1 MTDTIRFRSRAGLLA
16 ATAIVLIAAHG
27 TASAQDA
34 TNPQRPVTSQDQPG
48 TQGPPTAA
56 QQPGATNGVDPLVS
70 SKTDDASAGPAST
83 SDIIVTGFRA
93 SLQSALQNKRSSD
106 LPIESIAPEDIG
118 KFPDQNVAES
128 LQRLPGV
135 QIDRSQGK
143 GTAVLID
150 GLRQNL
156 TTLNGDI
163 FLTGKEFYVSG
174 EAAGGGAGGNAQY
187 NSLEG
192 IPSEEI
198 GGIDVYKNPKASIT
212 EGGLGGTIDLK
223 TRDPLAQPHGFSVGG
238 NIRGVH
244 AEGTGGEGT
253 DKFTPNGTLV
263 LSYKPSARIGFTAS
277 VSYDVEDT
285 HTKEYQQ
292 ANRNQWL
299 ITNSATRPYVGPLT
313 QAGLS
318 TLPNNQY
325 YIDPQL
331 GYFSDIFDHRKT
343 LGASAGVAVKLTDE
357 LTTRVNY
364 FYSHENETNITYSD
378 KVWFNGQGTSPG
390 TLLPG
395 IDPTQPYAIG
405 ANNVLLNGVL
415 NANGAET
422 QTLYQTTRSHAH
434 NLQWSTTYD
443 HGAFHDKLD
452 VSWAHAES
460 NFGASA
466 ADVEHGLYLT
476 SAGVA
481 TSPAAPGC
489 NNGAS
494 TCPGAGT
501 HGYTFNYNNG
511 GTSGLPI
518 VSYNTPYTDIL
529 NNPAYTTFKSNWA
542 YANMTRQTQYA
553 IKDDASFDAPFLQDI
568 GAVFSGGFRFAD
580 RKVDQNFGRY
590 LIDGKGAGNVGDPA
604 GGSYVYYSDPGY
616 GTPNIPYST
625 ATSNPGLA
633 RVVNNFGV
641 GNIIVKDPS
650 TMTDPSTYLQKV
662 WAGAGV
668 PNMTERL
675 FIDGLSSF
683 RVEEQTY
690 AGYLMGDIGNRE
702 SRFHINFG
710 VRVVH
715 TDLTI
720 DNGQTATSPTYY
732 GTASWNG
739 VDSNV
744 VPVRTKR
751 SYTDFLPSLNFTLDL
766 SDSQIV
772 RVSAAR
778 VVSPQDLF
786 SLGLGNSFNFTRQ
799 TNARTNVTTGLKDG
813 FAFAGGSSGNAQLDP
828 YRATQGLI
836 AYENY
841 FAHGAL
847 LSAQGFYKQ
856 IDNFVEVQNVATT
869 VKDDFGGT
877 TSNVSL
883 PVNAGSGY
891 VVGAELG
898 LQYSFTSSILPFL
911 DGFGVAA
918 NYTFSQSSSQSGT
931 SFSKTSAIPGVA
943 KNSVTGTLY
952 YEKSGLSARLSYSWR
967 DKAVNDSAVGATF
980 AFPDQNGVSKVYQIY
995 SAPYGQLDGQV
1006 GYDFNRNVGFVFQ
1019 VQNIANTS
1027 QHTYLQWPNQPF
1039 TYDNSGRRFFFGLK
1053 FKY

>member
-1 MTDTIRFRSRAGLLA
+1 MIDTCRLRSRARLLA
-16 ATAIVLIAAHG
+16 ATAIILV
-27 TASAQDA
+27 SAQAAFAQDM
-34 TNPQRPVTSQDQPG
+34 TNPAKPVTSQDQPG

-56 QQPGATNGVDPLVS
+56 QAPNSTNAVNPPVS
-70 SKTDDASAGPAST
+70 SKTDDQSAGPVST
-83 SDIIVTGFRA
+83 TDIVVTGFRA
-93 SLQSALQNKRSSD
+93 SLLSALQNKRSSD

-223 TRDPLAQPHGFSVGG
+223 TRDPLAQPRGFSFGG
-238 NIRGVH
+238 NLRGVH
-244 AEGTGGEGT
+244 AEGTGGAGT
-253 DKFTPNGTLV
+253 SKVTPNGTLV
-263 LSYKPSARIGFTAS
+263 VSWKPSSRIAFTGS

-299 ITNSATRPYVGPLT
+299 ITNSATRPYVGALT
-313 QAGLS
+313 PTGLS

-343 LGASAGVAVKLTDE
+343 LGASAGVAARLSDAI
-357 LTTRVNY
+357 TTRVNY
-364 FYSHENETNITYSD
+364 FYSHEDERNITFSD

-422 QTLYQTTRSHAH
+422 QTLYQTTTSQAH
-434 NLQWSTTYD
+434 NLQWTTMFD
-443 HGAFHDKLD
+443 SGRFHDKLD
-452 VSWAHAES
+452 VAWAHADS
-460 NFGASA
+460 NFGASV

-481 TSPAAPGC
+481 TSSAAPGC

-501 HGYTFNYNNG
+501 HGYTFSYSNG
-511 GTSGLPI
+511 GTSGLPS
-518 VSYNTPYTDIL
+518 VAYLAPYTDIL

-542 YANMTRQTQYA
+542 YANLTRQTQYA
-553 IKDDASFDAPFLQDI
+553 IKDDASFDAPFLSNL

-590 LIDGKGAGNVGDPA
+590 LIDGMGRGNVGDPA
-604 GGSYVYYSDPGY
+604 GGSYLYYQDPGY

-625 ATSNPGLA
+625 ATSNPSLA
-633 RVVNNFGV
+633 RVVNSFGV
-641 GNIIVKDPS
+641 GNIIVKDPA
-650 TMTDPSTYLQKV
+650 TMTDPATYLQKV

-668 PNMTERL
+668 PNNTERL

-683 RVEEQTY
+683 RVEERTY
-690 AGYLMGDIGNRE
+690 AGYLMGDIGNRD
-702 SRFHINFG
+702 SRFHLNFG
-710 VRVVH
+710 IRVVH
-715 TDLTI
+715 TDLTVN
-720 DNGQTATSPTYY
+720 NGQTATSPTYY

-739 VDSNV
+739 ADSNV
-744 VPVRTKR
+744 VPVQTKR
-751 SYTDFLPSLNFTLDL
+751 SYTDFLPSFNFTLDL
-766 SDSQIV
+766 ADDQIL

-799 TNARTNVTTGLKDG
+799 TNARTNVRTGLKDG

-841 FAHGAL
+841 FAHGAIASL
-847 LSAQGFYKQ
+847 QGFYKQ
-856 IDNFVEVQNVATT
+856 IDNFVEVQNIATNVA
-869 VKDDFGGT
+869 DDFGGT
-877 TSNVSL
+877 TSNVSQ

-891 VVGAELG
+891 VLGAEVG
-898 LQYSFTSSILPFL
+898 LQYSFTTDFLPLL
-911 DGFGVAA
+911 DGFGIAA

-931 SFSKTSAIPGVA
+931 SFSKTSSIPGVA
-943 KNSVTGTLY
+943 KNSVTGTLF

-980 AFPDQNGVSKVYQIY
+980 AFPDQNGVSRVYQVY
-995 SAPYGQLDGQV
+995 SASYGQLDGQV
-1006 GYDFNRNVGFVFQ
+1006 GYDFNKHVGLVFQ
-1019 VQNIANTS
+1019 VQNITGAS
-1027 QHTYLQWPNQPF
+1027 QHTYMQYPNQPF
-1039 TYDNSGRRFFFGLK
+1039 TYDNSGRRFFFGIK
-1053 FKY
+1053 FKG